1 MIKKLL
7 YISLLILPLVCI
19 AQSSRQKGQV
29 FKTRP
34 DYPMENLDKSGEIV
48 VTRTMY
54 RLVFEDDAI
63 PDAYKKMVGR
73 FFNQVFYNEYK
84 KIGVQY
90 YLKVEK
96 RAFGDIYI
104 ENQKVGNIKEI
115 PTSKQPKQFLR
126 LPNSTNL
133 HEVDIFYF

>member
-115 PTSKQPKQFLR
+115 PTSK
-126 LPNSTNL
+126 
-133 HEVDIFYF
+133 

>member
-1 MIKKLL
+1 MKKLL
-7 YISLLILPLVCI
+7 YIALFILPLVCI

-63 PDAYKKMVGR
+63 PDAYKKMTEK
-73 FFNQVFYNEYK
+73 FMQSLLTNEKYK
-84 KIGVQY
+84 KRFVQY
-90 YLKVEK
+90 RLKVEK

-115 PTSKQPKQFLR
+115 STSK
-126 LPNSTNL
+126 
-133 HEVDIFYF
+133 

>member
-63 PDAYKKMVGR
+63 PDAYKKMVER
-73 FFNQVFYNEYK
+73 FFSQVFYNEYK

-90 YLKVEK
+90 KKAAVLHDIILPRITKDKDSYIINLADKD
-96 RAFGDIYI
+96 GDTYAVV
-104 ENQKVGNIKEI
+104 K
-115 PTSKQPKQFLR
+115 F
-126 LPNSTNL
+126 
-133 HEVDIFYF
+133 DY

>member
-1 MIKKLL
+1 MMKKLL
-7 YISLLILPLVCI
+7 YIALFILPLVCI

-63 PDAYKKMVGR
+63 PDAYKKMVER
-73 FFNQVFYNEYK
+73 FFSQVFYNEYK

-90 YLKVEK
+90 RLKVEK

-115 PTSKQPKQFLR
+115 PTSK
-126 LPNSTNL
+126 
-133 HEVDIFYF
+133 